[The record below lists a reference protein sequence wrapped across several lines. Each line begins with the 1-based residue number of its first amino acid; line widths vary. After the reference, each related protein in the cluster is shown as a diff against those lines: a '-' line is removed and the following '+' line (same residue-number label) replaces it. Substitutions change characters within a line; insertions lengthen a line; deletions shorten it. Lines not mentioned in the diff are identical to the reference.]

1 MTIINHNKETIGTT
15 QKKPNKIGM
24 LDVIVWEPTATTT
37 NVKSNN
43 NKIMICLGS
52 SFIPLSPTNYG
63 LLK

>member
-24 LDVIVWEPTATTT
+24 FDVIVWEPTATTT

-43 NKIMICLGS
+43 NKIMICLGFLS
-52 SFIPLSPTNYG
+52 LFLCPLLPS